1 MQMVRGMR
9 EILEDCAE
17 VQIGAN
23 RCKLA
28 QKVYQMFYPCFTIGC
43 NAGKTPKRKKKMIRI
58 SLIHDHYKRTPKG
71 EEGPIE
77 VRVTINRK
85 AHYINTGVRVR
96 AERLVGNAVRDM
108 YGSHDAD
115 LLNERLTTIVRLVE
129 SEVNRCLDSRMPIDV
144 KAIKQKVWGLT
155 PVEDSDSPTLLAWIK
170 EMASTANISSTTK
183 KRYQTLINKLVEY
196 GQLTRWEHLSPENI
210 YGFDV
215 WLRQQYVPLTQ
226 NQKDAGLE
234 PEHISSDTVYNYH
247 KCLKAML
254 NRALK
259 FGKISVNPYDRM
271 KGEFKRTR
279 RDVVDYLTEEQMF
292 KVMELTPV
300 PGSQVA
306 MARDLFIFQMFT
318 GLAYSDTQAFDISK
332 YREVDG
338 EWRFIGERIKTGVP
352 YVSTLLPPVV
362 EVLERNGWRVPKMTN
377 QRYNQLL
384 KAIGM
389 VIGIERLHSH
399 MGRHSFATWMLSND
413 AKIENVSRM
422 LGHTNI
428 VQTQR
433 YAKVLAKDVYDDF
446 EKVANKL
453 RTKK

>member
-1 MQMVRGMR
+1 M
-9 EILEDCAE
+9 IKIA
-17 VQIGAN
+17 
-23 RCKLA
+23 LA
-28 QKVYQMFYPCFTIGC
+28 Y
-43 NAGKTPKRKKKMIRI
+43 
-58 SLIHDHYKRTPKG
+58 DHHKRTPQG
-71 EEGPIE
+71 EEGPVE

-85 AHYINTGVRVR
+85 PYYINTGVRVR
-96 AERLVGNAVRDM
+96 KERLVGNTIRDDRF
-108 YGSHDAD
+108 STDAD

-129 SEVNRCLDSRMPIDV
+129 KEVNLCLDERRPIDV
-144 KAIKQKVWGLT
+144 VAIRRKVWDVAADDDG
-155 PVEDSDSPTLLAWIK
+155 EPTLIKWIK
-170 EMASTANISSTTK
+170 NMASTANISSTTK
-183 KRYQTLINKLVEY
+183 KRYQTLINKLVDY

-226 NQKDAGLE
+226 NQIDAGVE

-306 MARDLFIFQMFT
+306 MARDLFVFQMFT
-318 GLAYSDTQAFDISK
+318 GLAYSDTQHFDISK

-362 EVLERNGWRVPKMTN
+362 EVLERNGWKVPKMTN

-446 EKVANKL
+446 EMVAKKL
-453 RTKK
+453 KSKK

>member
-1 MQMVRGMR
+1 M
-9 EILEDCAE
+9 IKIA
-17 VQIGAN
+17 
-23 RCKLA
+23 LA
-28 QKVYQMFYPCFTIGC
+28 Y
-43 NAGKTPKRKKKMIRI
+43 
-58 SLIHDHYKRTPKG
+58 DHHKRTPQG
-71 EEGPIE
+71 EEGPVE

-85 AHYINTGVRVR
+85 PYYINTGVRVR
-96 AERLVGNAVRDM
+96 KERLVGNTIRDDRF
-108 YGSHDAD
+108 STDAD

-129 SEVNRCLDSRMPIDV
+129 KEVNLCLEERRPVDV
-144 KAIKQKVWGLT
+144 VAIRRKVWD
-155 PVEDSDSPTLLAWIK
+155 VAAEDSDEPTLIKWIK
-170 EMASTANISSTTK
+170 NMASTANISSTTK
-183 KRYQTLINKLVEY
+183 KRYQTLINKLVDY

-226 NQKDAGLE
+226 NQIDAGVE

-306 MARDLFIFQMFT
+306 MARDLFVFQMFT
-318 GLAYSDTQAFDISK
+318 GLAYSDTQHFDISK

-362 EVLERNGWRVPKMTN
+362 DVLERNGWKVPKMTN

-446 EKVANKL
+446 EMVAKKL